1 MTAFVRLRRL
11 WPIPVLALLVC
22 VAYWPGRGG
31 GYVFDDFP
39 NIVNNTALH
48 VTSLDWRAWVAALFS
63 SEAGTLNRP
72 IAMLSFALNHYFTG
86 LAPQPMK
93 WTNVAIHALNACLVL
108 GLVRALLALA
118 MPSVNRQRRE
128 WAARFTAAAWALHP
142 INLMAVLFVVQRM
155 ESLSHAFVFA
165 GLWLYLLG
173 RQRQLA
179 GKGGW
184 TLILAG
190 LVGGTALGALSKE
203 SALLLPLYAALLEAC
218 VPTLRTRA
226 AKRGLKAVFVIVL
239 ALPAIIG
246 SAWLLH
252 RYLPAQAFARRDF
265 TLGERLLTEGRVVL
279 DYLRWTLFPSL
290 RELSLYHDDFSISH
304 TLMDPPATMLALA
317 GLALVAVAAWAVRRR
332 HPLVTLGIAWFFA
345 AQLLTATIVPLE
357 LVFEH
362 RNYFASLG
370 ICLVLADLLLLLPSR
385 EAARRIGI
393 LLAALWLAALALT
406 ICLRASE
413 WSDPLRFAATEA
425 AKHPQS
431 PRATFAYGHALT
443 IVSGYRPDSP
453 YVPKAEAALEHAR
466 TVPRSGI
473 LPLSALLLLAENTG
487 RPVKA
492 EWWTDMQA
500 RLRKYPVGVQD
511 AGAIASLRDCMRDG
525 PCTFPK
531 QRMQDIFDAALS
543 HGPNAEIIN
552 IQAGYTLNVL
562 HQPDVALDLWRRA
575 IELKPKTAQYRIN
588 HIKLLIA
595 LGRRDDASMEIA
607 ALRRLGSFGQHAG
620 AADRLEQTLGS
631 SGRAPAMQDP

>member
-1 MTAFVRLRRL
+1 MRLPPLRHL
-11 WPIPVLALLVC
+11 WTIPVLTLLVC
-22 VAYWPGRGG
+22 VAYWPGRNG

-48 VTSLDWRAWVAALFS
+48 VASLDWDAWVAALFS
-63 SEAGTLNRP
+63 SEAGSLNRP
-72 IAMLSFALNHYFTG
+72 IAMLTFALNHYFTG

-93 WTNVAIHALNACLVL
+93 WTNIGIHALNACLVL
-108 GLVRALLALA
+108 GLARTLLALA
-118 MPSVNRQRRE
+118 MPDTDQQRRE
-128 WAARFTAAAWALHP
+128 WAARFTAATWALHP

-155 ESLSHAFVFA
+155 ESLSHTFVFA

-179 GKGGW
+179 GNGGW

-190 LVGGTALGALSKE
+190 LMGGTALGALSKE

-218 VPTLRTRA
+218 VPALRTRA
-226 AKRGLKAVFVIVL
+226 TKHGLKAVFAIVL
-239 ALPAIIG
+239 VLPAIIG

-265 TLGERLLTEGRVVL
+265 TLGERLLTQGRVVL

-304 TLMDPPATMLALA
+304 TLMDPPATILALA

-332 HPLVTLGIAWFFA
+332 RPLVTLGIAWFFA

-385 EAARRIGI
+385 ESARRVGV
-393 LLAALWLAALALT
+393 LLAVLWLAALALT
-406 ICLRASE
+406 TCLRASE

-431 PRATFAYGHALT
+431 PRATYAYGHALM
-443 IVSGYRPDSP
+443 IASGYRPDSS
-453 YVPKAEAALEHAR
+453 YVPMAAAALEHAR

-487 RPVKA
+487 QPVKA
-492 EWWTDMQA
+492 QWWTDMQA

-511 AGAIASLRDCMRDG
+511 AGAIASLKTCMSDRH
-525 PCTFPK
+525 CAFSR
-531 QRMQDIFDAALS
+531 QRMQDTFDAALS

-562 HQPDVALDLWRRA
+562 HQPDVALDLWRHA
-575 IELKPKTAQYRIN
+575 ITLAPDVAQYRIN
-588 HIKLLIA
+588 LIRAMIA
-595 LGRRDDASMEIA
+595 LGSEPEARKQIILLRQRGRMGQNEA
-607 ALRRLGSFGQHAG
+607 A
-620 AADRLEQTLGS
+620 AATLEQRLS
-631 SGRAPAMQDP
+631 RSHPAEGR